1 MTDYSYLWKRENPF
15 YSLHKETWERSRAAY
30 SGGADY
36 IETALIKHISEVEP
50 EFAERRH
57 RAYYFNYPRK
67 IARLITQYVLS
78 EEPRRRNIVPE
89 LEEDFSRSG
98 LRTNEVMRQFSTM
111 LNVYGAA
118 WLLVDMPEFTGELDP
133 ERKKLEKIRPYAM
146 TLSPLTVVDWCYA
159 PDGALSWAVVAENGT
174 YTENP
179 FLPPVRFSR
188 RRLWT
193 RDEWYLF
200 ERNGD
205 TGHIFLKSSATHGLG
220 RVPLIRSVE
229 SDGFGMDASHWF
241 EDAVRISDA
250 ILNNESEA
258 QMNAVKQMFGVLV
271 ISEGFARS
279 ARQTVAGENGEPH
292 GQKFSHVLARS
303 AAIWEST
310 EEKGISRYISPS
322 GIETQAIRSENLH
335 LKKELFDVIG
345 LAVQK
350 DSSQE
355 QTAESK
361 AWDYQNVKQFLVTRA
376 DILEQTELLAW
387 ELMHCWDRSAEIPE
401 VVYNRDFAVTDLKNS
416 VEALL
421 GLEQIHQSP
430 EFKKEI
436 ARSAVVLLE
445 KINKIT
451 PAVRRKILEEI
462 DHVQ

>member
-15 YSLHKETWERSRAAY
+15 YSLHKEIWERSRAAY

-36 IETALIKHISEVEP
+36 IEAALIKHISEVDL
-50 EFAERRH
+50 EFAERRR

-78 EEPRRRNIVPE
+78 EEPRRRNIIPE
-89 LEEDFSRSG
+89 IEEDFSRSG

-111 LNVYGAA
+111 LNVYGTA
-118 WLLVDMPEFTGELDP
+118 WLLVDMPEFAGELDP
-133 ERKKLEKIRPYAM
+133 ERKKREKIRPYAM
-146 TLSPLTVVDWCYA
+146 TLSPLTVVDWSYA
-159 PDGALSWAVVAENGT
+159 PDGALSWAVVAENGIHA
-174 YTENP
+174 ENP
-179 FLPPVRFSR
+179 FIPPVRFSR

-193 RDEWYLF
+193 RNEWYLF
-200 ERNGD
+200 ERDGD
-205 TGHIFLKSSATHGLG
+205 TGHIVLKNSAVHGLG
-220 RVPLIRSVE
+220 RVPLIRGTE
-229 SDGFGMDASHWF
+229 SDGFGMDACHWF

-279 ARQTVAGENGEPH
+279 ARQTVAGDTADAP
-292 GQKFSHVLARS
+292 GQKFSHILARS

-322 GIETQAIRSENLH
+322 GIETQTIRSENLH

-350 DSSQE
+350 DNNLE

-387 ELMHCWDRSAEIPE
+387 NLMHCWDRSVEIPE
-401 VVYNRDFAVTDLKNS
+401 IIYNRDFAVTDLKNS

>member
-1 MTDYSYLWKRENPF
+1 MSDYSYLWKRENPF
-15 YSLHKETWERSRAAY
+15 YSLHKEVWERSRAAY
-30 SGGADY
+30 SGGTDY
-36 IETALIKHISEVEP
+36 IDQALIKHISEVDL
-50 EFAERRH
+50 EFAERRS

-78 EEPRRRNIVPE
+78 EEPRRRDVAPE

-111 LNVYGAA
+111 LNVYGTA
-118 WLLVDMPEFTGELDP
+118 WLLVDMPEFSGELDP
-133 ERKKLEKIRPYAM
+133 ERQRRERIRPYAL
-146 TLSPLTVVDWCYA
+146 TLSPLAVVDWSYGE
-159 PDGALSWAVVAENGT
+159 DGALDWAVVAEHGT
-174 YTENP
+174 HGPNP

-193 RDEWYLF
+193 RNEWYLF
-200 ERNGD
+200 ERENN
-205 TGHIFLKSSATHGLG
+205 TGTIHLKNSAVHGLG
-220 RVPLIRSVE
+220 RVPLIRGIE
-229 SDGFGMDASHWF
+229 SDGYGMDASHWF

-279 ARQTVAGENGEPH
+279 ARSNTPEQGEGSP
-292 GQKFSHVLARS
+292 KFSHVLARS
-303 AAIWEST
+303 AAIWESN

-350 DSSQE
+350 ESATE

-387 ELMHCWDRSAEIPE
+387 ELMHSWDRSVEIPE

-416 VEALL
+416 VEALI
-421 GLEQIHQSP
+421 GIEQLHQST

-436 ARSAVVLLE
+436 ARTAVVLLE

-451 PAVRRKILEEI
+451 PAVRRRILEEI
-462 DHVQ
+462 ENA